1 VPNKNTKLI
10 LQQAKKTNDE
20 IFQAYEQVDPY
31 GYEYLANK
39 ELGTDT
45 IFIKIHL
52 NTGEKLHI

>member
-1 VPNKNTKLI
+1 LI

-39 ELGTDT
+39 ELGMDT

>member
-1 VPNKNTKLI
+1 MPNKNTKLRI
-10 LQQAKKTNDE
+10 QQAKKTNDD
-20 IFQAYEQVDPY
+20 ISHAYEQEDPY

-39 ELGTDT
+39 EIGTDT